1 MKKHNFLIVSAVILL
16 VLGTAFVE
24 VYVDRPLAIIRRFKP
39 DVEIKKSGSGKFV
52 PATSAH
58 QLFSGD
64 TLKTGPEGYAA
75 VQFMDNSLVKVK
87 PNSILSLMGEV
98 RGKDNTASRL
108 AVQVG
113 EIFLNVTKRES
124 DFEVQSTNTVAA
136 VKGTKFSFSMKEDG
150 TVVVLVTEGN
160 VEVSARAS
168 GKKTVLNAGQKA
180 NVSTDGKDVKKSTA
194 TPEEMKEAKKE
205 EEQTLPDTNDGQ
217 DGDGQESKPKVLKLR
232 FINDNGE
239 VREFEIKYREENN

>member
-1 MKKHNFLIVSAVILL
+1 MKKHNLLVVSALILL
-16 VLGTAFVE
+16 ALGTAFVD
-24 VYVDRPLAIIRRFKP
+24 VYIDRPLAIIRRYKP
-39 DVEIKKSGSGKFV
+39 DVEIKKAGTGTFV

-136 VKGTKFSFSMKEDG
+136 VKGTRFSFSMKEDG
-150 TVVVLVTEGN
+150 SVVVLVTEGK
-160 VEVSARAS
+160 VEVSARSS
-168 GKKTVLNAGQKA
+168 GKKSLVNPGQKA
-180 NVSTDGKDVKKSTA
+180 EVSTNGKEIETSKA
-194 TPEEMKEAKKE
+194 TPEEMKAAKADE
-205 EEQTLPDTNDGQ
+205 QQTLPGDNQDENGQGQ
-217 DGDGQESKPKVLKLR
+217 DDKPKVIKLR
-232 FINDNGE
+232 FINNSGE
-239 VREFEIKYREENN
+239 VREFEIKYREEN